1 MKKNLLLILSIG
13 LLLSCSDD
21 DNNGTG
27 TQDTTREL
35 LFLKV
40 NFTSNAFEGGKL
52 YQFENIEMGNTIPFE
67 EIVESPDD
75 HGRYT
80 LKYIPTGDVVF
91 DGEVVWMGGH
101 VEQEVPSQFDA
112 PESYILLNSAA
123 TTNLDEAQYFMPTV
137 YDGMVEG
144 TPVDVTAAWNAVSNL
159 EIVHDYIS
167 EGAKVG
173 VVLYTPAL
181 GLFDPEPARWFIVLY
196 K

>member
-1 MKKNLLLILSIG
+1 MKKALLLFLSAG

-21 DNNGTG
+21 TTVDDTP
-27 TQDTTREL
+27 DTTREL

-52 YQFENIEMGNTIPFE
+52 YEFENVEMGNTIPFE
-67 EIVESPDD
+67 EIVVSPDD
-75 HGRYT
+75 YGRYT
-80 LKYIPTGDVVF
+80 LKYTPTGDVVF
-91 DGEVVWMGGH
+91 DGEMVWMGGH

-112 PESYILLNSAA
+112 PGIYTLLNSAA

-137 YDGMVEG
+137 YEGMIEE
-144 TPVDVTAAWNAVSNL
+144 TPVDVTAAWNAVSHL
-159 EIVHDYIS
+159 EIVHDYIN

-173 VVLYTPAL
+173 IQLYTPAL
-181 GLFDPEPARWFIVLY
+181 GVFDPEPARWFIVLY